1 MSRAPLLGLGI
12 VGAALLFLS
21 GRARADSANAALSTI
36 APGEFDPDTSTPP
49 ILPDGALLLTDDTGY
64 LPDPI
69 EPPGY
74 IENGVPDMAAINNN
88 RAAFLYM
95 IRSCEH
101 RFPDDVENDA
111 AYNTF
116 YGGSRFANMASHPV
130 LTGEKKGVPLPERFC
145 KAAGYSSGVCVSTA
159 AGAYQITK
167 PTWQAVA
174 AKYPPLPDFSPAS
187 QDEAA
192 LRILQSIGALKYV
205 DSGDFAT
212 AIQVASKTWASL
224 PGSRAGQHVRD
235 PQFVQARLNEALA

>member
-1 MSRAPLLGLGI
+1 MSRAPLLMFGL
-12 VGAALLFLS
+12 VGVALAFFS
-21 GRARADSANAALSTI
+21 NRARADSANAALSTI
-36 APGEFDPDTSTPP
+36 VSGEFDPDANMPP
-49 ILPDGALLLTDDTGY
+49 TLPDGALLLTDDTGY

-74 IENGVPDMAAINNN
+74 IENGGPDMGSISAN

-116 YGGSRFANMASHPV
+116 YGGSRFTNMSSHPV

-145 KAAGYSSGVCVSTA
+145 RAAGYSSGVCVSTA

-174 AKYPPLPDFSPAS
+174 GKYPPLPDFSPAS

-192 LRILQSIGALKYV
+192 LRILASIGALKYV
-205 DSGDFAT
+205 DAGDFAT
-212 AIQVASKTWASL
+212 AVQVASKTWASL